1 MVAQQAPLAV
11 EELAAKLNALGEAV
25 TFLGDGVPVYR
36 EMLKTLLQVPYD
48 FAPAHLNRQR
58 ASAVAALALQYV
70 REGKTETAAEH
81 APDYLRLSQAERE
94 RAEAEK
100 RQAPGERAK
109 TEQPKLDE
117 RTEAEQCRTVEV

>member
-1 MVAQQAPLAV
+1 
-11 EELAAKLNALGEAV
+11 
-25 TFLGDGVPVYR
+25 
-36 EMLKTLLQVPYD
+36 MLKTLMRVPYD

-100 RQAPGERAK
+100 RQA
-109 TEQPKLDE
+109 
-117 RTEAEQCRTVEV
+117 EV